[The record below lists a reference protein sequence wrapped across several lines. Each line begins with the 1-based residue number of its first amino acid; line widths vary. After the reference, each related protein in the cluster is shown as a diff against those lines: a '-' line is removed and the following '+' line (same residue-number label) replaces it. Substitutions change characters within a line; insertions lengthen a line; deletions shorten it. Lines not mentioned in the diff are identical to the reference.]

1 MHDIDIFYETHAENL
16 FRYKWSHCGWWET
29 QPGYHR
35 WIISFWLFEQ
45 RIYCFRKNRNSVKSN
60 KYLFVFILV
69 QLLHIRNYVNGSHFF
84 AFTEL
89 FSFFS
94 LSLVKHLASMHRY
107 VGAWNPHDNNWI
119 DNSNRS
125 FKTKFMANCLPHF
138 SSLMNRNGH

>member
-1 MHDIDIFYETHAENL
+1 MHDIDIFYKTHAENL

-35 WIISFWLFEQ
+35 WVISFWLFEQ

-89 FSFFS
+89 FSFFFS
-94 LSLVKHLASMHRY
+94 LSSSTWQVCIGMWALGIHMIIIELTIQIVLSKQNSWQIVYHIFLV
-107 VGAWNPHDNNWI
+107 
-119 DNSNRS
+119 
-125 FKTKFMANCLPHF
+125 
-138 SSLMNRNGH
+138 